1 MNNYC
6 AFSKKHNCL
15 KWMDYELTRME
26 LKEADYLCH
35 ENWIEIQRLYKR
47 IDILETL
54 LNDAGIEIPHTY
66 LD

>member
-6 AFSKKHNCL
+6 AFSKQHKGL
-15 KWMDYELTRME
+15 KWMDY
-26 LKEADYLCH
+26 
-35 ENWIEIQRLYKR
+35 KR
-47 IDILETL
+47 ITILETL